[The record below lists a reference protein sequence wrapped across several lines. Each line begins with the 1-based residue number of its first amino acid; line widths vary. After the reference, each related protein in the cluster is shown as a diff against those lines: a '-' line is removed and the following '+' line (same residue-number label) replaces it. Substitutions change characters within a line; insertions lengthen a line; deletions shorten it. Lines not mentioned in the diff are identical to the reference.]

1 MLPAIRSSRGRRGRL
16 SLNYPCF
23 VHPSKTMRV
32 LTCHVL
38 IPNIGQRL
46 FFSSGPACYKANT
59 GSFPASQP
67 PSQLVI
73 SARAPKSQQTK
84 ILLQPSLLV
93 QNTSATHGTRQS
105 GVPKDAHSELLHK
118 TCMRSS
124 ALASP
129 AAHGLLSHPGSGAVH
144 AGISSAAAGQVTG
157 RDNRGRQKRKREN
170 AKVTFNSKTA
180 WTPRVSA
187 IRVSAC
193 KSSGRP
199 LTGSRD
205 GDCGRPIC

>member
-1 MLPAIRSSRGRRGRL
+1 MFRASFK
-16 SLNYPCF
+16 N
-23 VHPSKTMRV
+23 MRV

-46 FFSSGPACYKANT
+46 FFSSGPAGCKANT
-59 GSFPASQP
+59 GSFPVSQP
-67 PSQLVI
+67 PGQLVI

-93 QNTSATHGTRQS
+93 QNTSATNGTRQS
-105 GVPKDAHSELLHK
+105 GVLKDSHSELLHK

-129 AAHGLLSHPGSGAVH
+129 AGHGLLSLPASGACC
-144 AGISSAAAGQVTG
+144 GISSAQLSSTQVTG
-157 RDNRGRQKRKREN
+157 RDNRGRQRKREN

>member
-1 MLPAIRSSRGRRGRL
+1 MREAEPKL
-16 SLNYPCF
+16 SMFRASFKN
-23 VHPSKTMRV
+23 MRV

-38 IPNIGQRL
+38 IPNIGQRLL

-67 PSQLVI
+67 PGQLVI

-118 TCMRSS
+118 TCMQSS

-157 RDNRGRQKRKREN
+157 RDNRGRQRKTRKCKGDVQLEN
-170 AKVTFNSKTA
+170 GLD
-180 WTPRVSA
+180 SA
-187 IRVSAC
+187 GFRNPSIRVQIIRASAH
-193 KSSGRP
+193 G
-199 LTGSRD
+199 LSRW
-205 GDCGRPIC
+205 